1 MRVFLTY
8 TDAAFDLYF
17 GRRALGALQDHAEVV
32 RNRTGGVL
40 HGHRL
45 AHAAA
50 GCQVVIADR
59 ATAGTAAAFAA
70 APDLLAFLRCA
81 VDVSTVDVA
90 AASAHGILV
99 TRATPGFAD
108 AVAELGIGMMI
119 ALARNL
125 IAAADAGPS
134 GPARPRIGVQLSA
147 ATLGLIGFGRIARR
161 MAALAQAFGMTV
173 LAHDPHAP
181 SDAPGVASASLD
193 HLLAQAD
200 FVVCLAAAT
209 PETANLMDAEAFDR
223 MKQGSRFINL
233 ARGELVDEAALE
245 AALDSG
251 RLAGAALD
259 VGRAPDQMPSP
270 QLARRPDVLA
280 TPHIGGLTR
289 QAAEHQAMDTV
300 RQVAALAG
308 GAMPEGAVNPASCHR
323 LLRLWGR
330 DGPGVSLHGFP
341 KVP

>member
-1 MRVFLTY
+1 MRVFLTH

-17 GRRALGALQDHAEVV
+17 GDRVLAALQDHAAVV
-32 RNRTGGVL
+32 RNRTGRVL
-40 HGHRL
+40 RDAEL
-45 AHAAA
+45 AQAAA
-50 GCQVVIADR
+50 GCQAIIADR
-59 ATAGTAAAFAA
+59 ATPGAAATFAA

-81 VDVSTVDVA
+81 VDISTVDVA

-99 TRATPGFAD
+99 TRATPGFTD

-119 ALARNL
+119 ALARGMAG
-125 IAAADAGPS
+125 AA
-134 GPARPRIGVQLSA
+134 PRRGVQLSE

-161 MAALAQAFGMTV
+161 LAVLAQAFGMRI

-181 SDAPGVASASLD
+181 AEAEGVAAETLD
-193 HLLAQAD
+193 SLLAQAD

-209 PETANLMDAEAFDR
+209 PETANLMNPRSFAR
-223 MKQGSRFINL
+223 MKQGAYFINL

-251 RLAGAALD
+251 HLAGAALD

-270 QLARRPDVLA
+270 RLAQRPDVLA

-289 QAAEHQAMDTV
+289 QAVEHQAMDTV
-300 RQVAALAG
+300 RQVAALAT
-308 GAMPEGAVNPASCHR
+308 GAMPDGAVNAPSCQR
-323 LLRLWGR
+323 LLRWWN
-330 DGPGVSLHGFP
+330 DGGPESAP
-341 KVP
+341 P

>member
-1 MRVFLTY
+1 MRVFLTH
-8 TDAAFDLYF
+8 TDASFGLYF
-17 GRRALGALQDHAEVV
+17 GRRALEALQGRAEVV
-32 RNRTGGVL
+32 RNGTGVVL
-40 HGHRL
+40 QGEGL
-45 AHAAA
+45 ARAAA
-50 GCQVVIADR
+50 RCEVVIADR

-81 VDVSTVDVA
+81 VDISTVDVA
-90 AASAHGILV
+90 AASAYGILV
-99 TRATPGFAD
+99 TRATPGFTD
-108 AVAELGIGMMI
+108 AVAELGIGVMI

-125 IAAADAGPS
+125 TGAADASPS
-134 GPARPRIGVQLSA
+134 GPTRPQMGVQLSA
-147 ATLGLIGFGRIARR
+147 ATLGLVGFGRIPRR
-161 MAALAQAFGMTV
+161 LAALAQAFGMTV

-181 SDAPGVASASLD
+181 ADAPGVASVSLG

-209 PETANLMDAEAFDR
+209 PGTANLMDSRAFDR

-233 ARGELVDEAALE
+233 ARGELVDDAALE

-270 QLARRPDVLA
+270 RLARRPDVLA

-300 RQVAALAG
+300 RQVASLAAG
-308 GAMPEGAVNPASCHR
+308 TMPEGAANPASCHR

-330 DGPGVSLHGFP
+330 DDPGASLP
-341 KVP
+341 